1 MQEIG
6 FCTLEDVCPYLKD
19 RRARNEYKYIEDCSK
34 DLNSEL
40 IFRGWRRFGNYF
52 SRPVC
57 AGCEECLSVR
67 IVAGEF
73 KLGKGDRRIV
83 RKNLNANVKILLRK
97 PTVSDEHLFLYD
109 KYHRFMEERR
119 AWRRYDLNFRKYYNL
134 YVEGASDFGYE
145 LVFFIED
152 KLICVDLIDILNDG
166 ISSIYCFYDPD
177 FSHLSLGK
185 FSLLNEIKMAQDY
198 GLEYIYLG
206 YWVKKCQSLSYK
218 ADYTPSEI
226 LRGTSLP
233 CEKWPLWEG
242 KNADCSE
249 LGDN

>member
-1 MQEIG
+1 
-6 FCTLEDVCPYLKD
+6 
-19 RRARNEYKYIEDCSK
+19 
-34 DLNSEL
+34 
-40 IFRGWRRFGNYF
+40 
-52 SRPVC
+52 
-57 AGCEECLSVR
+57 
-67 IVAGEF
+67 
-73 KLGKGDRRIV
+73 
-83 RKNLNANVKILLRK
+83 
-97 PTVSDEHLFLYD
+97 
-109 KYHRFMEERR
+109 
-119 AWRRYDLNFRKYYNL
+119 
-134 YVEGASDFGYE
+134 
-145 LVFFIED
+145 
-152 KLICVDLIDILNDG
+152 
-166 ISSIYCFYDPD
+166 IYCFYDPD

-249 LGDN
+249 PRNH